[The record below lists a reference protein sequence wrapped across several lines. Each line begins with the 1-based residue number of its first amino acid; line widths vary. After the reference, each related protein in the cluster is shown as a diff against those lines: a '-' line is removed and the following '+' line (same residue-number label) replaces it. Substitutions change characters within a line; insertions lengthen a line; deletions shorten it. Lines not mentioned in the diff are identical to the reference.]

1 MQHIPAQ
8 NPSETTGAHKS
19 LFDKIDGAFGKVPN
33 MFKTIGQS
41 PVALEAMW
49 GFFGALGKG
58 KLGAK
63 LGEQI
68 AVHVA
73 DLNRC
78 EYCLAAHTALGQG
91 AGVSAQ
97 EMKAA
102 QAGESKDPRT
112 QAALRFVGALV
123 TKKGLTAKSDV
134 DAVRAAGFSDE
145 EISEL
150 LAHTA
155 LNIFTN
161 YTNNAFAVEV
171 DFPKVELR

>member
-1 MQHIPAQ
+1 MQHIPAKS
-8 NPSETTGAHKS
+8 PSDTNGAHKN
-19 LFDKIDGAFGKVPN
+19 LFDRIDGAFGKVPN

-41 PVALEAMW
+41 PAALEAMW
-49 GFFGALGKG
+49 SFFGALGKG
-58 KLGAK
+58 KLGPK

-68 AVHVA
+68 AVYIA

-78 EYCLAAHTALGQG
+78 EYCLSAHTALAKG
-91 AGVSAQ
+91 AGVSSQ
-97 EMKAA
+97 ELMAA
-102 QAGESKDPRT
+102 QAGESRDPRT
-112 QAALRFVGALV
+112 QAALKFVGALV
-123 TKKGLTAKSDV
+123 TKKGRTSKAEIE
-134 DAVRAAGFSDE
+134 AVRSAGYSDE
-145 EISEL
+145 EICEL